1 MQENSPLFKHVS
13 EDHNGDNNIKFEMK
27 TVKKHFSAFCRLVN
41 EAVMIDRISKTKS
54 CSTLNSRGEW
64 GRSHL
69 PRLKIDEE
77 VLSESRENLV
87 KRNNFSKSLE
97 DWNVSETRNLKEKV
111 KRKASPETK
120 TDDDN
125 TQNSNNCSA
134 NFKFSQNDIE
144 TSTKAAKF
152 NSNTGGP
159 KVGKQTK
166 IFRFLAVDHNFKTK
180 KLKLSQ

>member
-1 MQENSPLFKHVS
+1 M
-13 EDHNGDNNIKFEMK
+13 
-27 TVKKHFSAFCRLVN
+27 
-41 EAVMIDRISKTKS
+41 
-54 CSTLNSRGEW
+54 
-64 GRSHL
+64 
-69 PRLKIDEE
+69 
-77 VLSESRENLV
+77 
-87 KRNNFSKSLE
+87 
-97 DWNVSETRNLKEKV
+97 SETRNLKEKV

-159 KVGKQTK
+159 KVSKQTK